1 MSFRTRII
9 RLYNITVDDA
19 YRAYVIIRDAVKGA
33 SWIRNWYQ
41 AKNPLEKWAMR
52 YSAAL
57 MGIAGLPGF
66 LLGVLAAVALTNNV
80 VPPVTSPYYGYYMLT
95 FAIVVVFV
103 TVVYSARIGR
113 RLLRF
118 LERPLRLEYPYD
130 YVSRSFRPS

>member
-57 MGIAGLPGF
+57 MGI
-66 LLGVLAAVALTNNV
+66 AAVALTNNV